1 MDDSIK
7 RLVDEF
13 NWQRNT
19 RVTIRNGRMMVRTL
33 SPEDKDYREP
43 VTEFMI
49 IERRNGACVLPVEEY
64 QKLSKTK
71 KAKLDMGMFYGT
83 NNARKMHGLP
93 LHRKKDKRK
102 RFYTRNKADEALDAL
117 WYYWEN

>member
-33 SPEDKDYREP
+33 SPEDKDYR
-43 VTEFMI
+43 
-49 IERRNGACVLPVEEY
+49 A
-64 QKLSKTK
+64 
-71 KAKLDMGMFYGT
+71 
-83 NNARKMHGLP
+83 
-93 LHRKKDKRK
+93 
-102 RFYTRNKADEALDAL
+102 
-117 WYYWEN
+117 

>member
-71 KAKLDMGMFYGT
+71 KAKLEKGALEVYRLAEERKEYG
-83 NNARKMHGLP
+83 NVL
-93 LHRKKDKRK
+93 
-102 RFYTRNKADEALDAL
+102 RNK
-117 WYYWEN
+117 

>member
-7 RLVDEF
+7 RLIDEF

-19 RVTIRNGRMMVRTL
+19 RMMRTL

-49 IERRNGACVLPVEEY
+49 IERGNGACVLP
-64 QKLSKTK
+64 
-71 KAKLDMGMFYGT
+71 
-83 NNARKMHGLP
+83 
-93 LHRKKDKRK
+93 
-102 RFYTRNKADEALDAL
+102 
-117 WYYWEN
+117 